1 MNSTESAEEADSE
14 EALDFDEKQYPQLPD
29 NVLELRLDCRK
40 AILRLFVAA
49 ARRKYNSYLHS
60 GLRLIENRILHT

>member
-1 MNSTESAEEADSE
+1 MNATESAEEADSE

-29 NVLELRLDCRK
+29 NVLELRLDRRK

-49 ARRKYNSYLHS
+49 ARRKYDSYLRS
-60 GLRLIENRILHT
+60 GLRLIENRILHA